1 MAWLKN
7 NNMKNLFLV
16 LIFSISLKL
25 YSQNAIVGKAYK
37 AEISASCKEMN
48 DGGCMIYN
56 YCILEFEKNIVKV
69 SYSTEA
75 SCTPKERENT
85 YNNNVSQKTEYTYT
99 IKNNVVTIKNFYS
112 YGKLIIKQK
121 KLIGQKEMNDN
132 EFSKLE
138 FLLQ

>member
-1 MAWLKN
+1 
-7 NNMKNLFLV
+7 MKNLFLV
-16 LIFSISLKL
+16 VIISISLKL
-25 YSQNAIVGKAYK
+25 YSQNTLVGKKYK

-56 YCILEFEKNIVKV
+56 YCILEFEKSIVKV

-75 SCTPKERENT
+75 SCTPKERENIYT
-85 YNNNVSQKTEYTYT
+85 NNVSQKIEYNYT
-99 IKNNVVTIKNFYS
+99 IKDNIVTIKKFNP
-112 YGKLIIKQK
+112 YGKLTISQK
-121 KLIGQKEMNDN
+121 KIIGQKEMNKN